1 MTDNHLEPPLEKVN
15 KEVVFRNPTVRT
27 LLNKSTLRTLP
38 HLEPSLT
45 IIYNIYIHLYVYIY
59 ICNLETQIYIYMY
72 DFGSLGY
79 AENLC
84 RGTIKML
91 NTHQIL
97 YIYIRNRTVRTPP
110 TINVFSKINEIFVCI
125 NLCRGTIKMLNTHQI
140 LYIYETAQLEPPPTI
155 NVFSKIKEIFISI
168 NLCRGTIKML
178 NTHQILYIYIR
189 NRTVRTP
196 PHHQRFF
203 QNQ

>member
-1 MTDNHLEPPLEKVN
+1 MGSKKYIVTDNHLEPPLEKVN
-15 KEVVFRNPTVRT
+15 KEAVFRNPTVRT

-45 IIYNIYIHLYVYIY
+45 IIYNIYIFICIYIYVIWRHKSIYIY
-59 ICNLETQIYIYMY
+59 ICTM
-72 DFGSLGY
+72 LGVWG
-79 AENLC
+79 

-97 YIYIRNRTVRTPP
+97 YIYTYIYIYIRNRTVRTPP
-110 TINVFSKINEIFVCI
+110 TINVFSKNEIFISI

-140 LYIYETAQLEPPPTI
+140 LYIYETAQLEPPPPST
-155 NVFSKIKEIFISI
+155 FFPKSMP
-168 NLCRGTIKML
+168 GH
-178 NTHQILYIYIR
+178 HQDAEYSPNPIYIYE
-189 NRTVRTP
+189 TAQLEP